1 MIKNFG
7 KSAVPVQEK
16 SEQVHIQ
23 TLEEIRDM
31 LLKETP
37 QQGESTDKRSGFVN
51 GILDMYNAVKN
62 RQDKLLALAKED

>member
-7 KSAVPVQEK
+7 KSAAPVQEK
-16 SEQVHIQ
+16 SEEVHIQ

-37 QQGESTDKRSGFVN
+37 KQGESADKRSGFVN
-51 GILDMYNAVKN
+51 GILDMYNCVKN
-62 RQDKLLALAKED
+62 RQDKLLAIK